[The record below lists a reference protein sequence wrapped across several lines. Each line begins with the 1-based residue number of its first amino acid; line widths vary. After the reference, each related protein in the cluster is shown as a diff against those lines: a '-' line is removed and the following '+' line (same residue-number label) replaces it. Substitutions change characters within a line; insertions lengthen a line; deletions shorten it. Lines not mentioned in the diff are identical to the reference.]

1 MVVVAV
7 VDELG
12 EGVTN
17 SRVAIVAV
25 VAEDV
30 VAAIAV
36 AAEPKAA
43 AVAVEYAA
51 AAERRVEEIGEG
63 S

>member
-1 MVVVAV
+1 M
-7 VDELG
+7 
-12 EGVTN
+12 TN